1 MRLPLSSE
9 VSSSQPTVRVV
20 QPSPVI
26 RRFRPARNTR
36 ASTQPL
42 TVNTS
47 DFPTPDPAVQS
58 SNNFTASIRL
68 RHSIEIDTPTVQS
81 ENSLEA
87 EEHEEALACPI
98 CTITVRDNDQALF
111 CEQCNTW
118 YHSDCLFISEEEYFA
133 LSNSSDSWF
142 CDHCRSIRANKL
154 KWGTLDGECNISS
167 AVKSAYQKVITW
179 KKNIFSLP
187 RGKCGSDFLKELTR
201 LLCLFVDKTKWER
214 LALPLVHIFVPIML
228 PS

>member
-1 MRLPLSSE
+1 MG
-9 VSSSQPTVRVV
+9 
-20 QPSPVI
+20 
-26 RRFRPARNTR
+26 
-36 ASTQPL
+36 
-42 TVNTS
+42 
-47 DFPTPDPAVQS
+47 
-58 SNNFTASIRL
+58 
-68 RHSIEIDTPTVQS
+68 
-81 ENSLEA
+81 
-87 EEHEEALACPI
+87 
-98 CTITVRDNDQALF
+98 DNDHALF

-142 CDHCRSIRANKL
+142 CDHCRSIQANKL
-154 KWGTLDGECNISS
+154 KWGTLDGECNISN
-167 AVKSAYQKVITW
+167 AVKSAYRKVITW

-228 PS
+228 QKPSKNSKAKDHAKYLTSRLIKWSNGELDNLLKECHEIQTRLKKSKSRQDESPTRKLFAD